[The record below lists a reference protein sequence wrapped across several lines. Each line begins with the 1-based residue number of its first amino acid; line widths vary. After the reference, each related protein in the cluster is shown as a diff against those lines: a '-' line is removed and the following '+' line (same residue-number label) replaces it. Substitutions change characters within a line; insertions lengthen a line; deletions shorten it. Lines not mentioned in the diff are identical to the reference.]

1 MTTLP
6 PIYNIADPPSTI
18 LKAYLIDAGVGV
30 DPTSST
36 DDWGIYVSMMPD
48 AEGIN
53 DNAMA
58 IMDTTGIKIAKWMKN
73 GQTFF
78 NYGFQI
84 LIRSNGYI
92 EGFTQMKLVENKLDS
107 VKYTSQV
114 YNSITYRLAGVN
126 RTSGFVLGTEDEKRR
141 RQLFTV
147 NGLLSVIDSNV

>member
-1 MTTLP
+1 
-6 PIYNIADPPSTI
+6 
-18 LKAYLIDAGVGV
+18 
-30 DPTSST
+30 
-36 DDWGIYVSMMPD
+36 MPD

-53 DNAMA
+53 DNSMA

-114 YNSITYRLAGVN
+114 YNSTTYRLAGVN

-141 RQLFTV
+141 RQLFTI

>member
-6 PIYNIADPPSTI
+6 PIYNIADPPSTV
-18 LKAYLIDAGVGV
+18 LKAYLITSGVGV

-58 IMDTTGIKIAKWMKN
+58 IMDTTGIKIGKWMKN
-73 GQTFF
+73 GQTYFT
-78 NYGFQI
+78 YGFQI
-84 LIRSNGYI
+84 LIRSSGYV

-114 YNSITYRLAGVN
+114 YNSTTYRLAGVN

-141 RQLFTV
+141 RQLFTI